1 MEFLGMGPLEIVLV
15 LIVGIIAF
23 GPGKLPSM
31 ARNLGKGI
39 TAFKRATMDLTTQV
53 SKEFEEL
60 EREEAESQD
69 EKPKGAAKKQSSTE
83 VQVTNDSDTA
93 EEHASSDGSR

>member
-1 MEFLGMGPLEIVLV
+1 MGPLEILLA
-15 LIVGIIAF
+15 LIVGLIAF
-23 GPGKLPSM
+23 GPGRLPRM

-60 EREEAESQD
+60 EKEEADPPGDKPEGVTKKPSSQ
-69 EKPKGAAKKQSSTE
+69 E
-83 VQVTNDSDTA
+83 VQATDDSDTA
-93 EEHASSDGSR
+93 EEHASGDASR

>member
-1 MEFLGMGPLEIVLV
+1 MGPLEIVLV

-39 TAFKRATMDLTTQV
+39 TAFKKATMDLTTQV

-60 EREEAESQD
+60 EKEEAESQD
-69 EKPKGAAKKQSSTE
+69 EKPKGAAKQPFSTE
-83 VQVTNDSDTA
+83 VQVTNDGDTA